1 MQTFQLAIRFEA
13 LPPAASASFGCVS
26 ARRPTVLRLTS
37 QPTAERFAP
46 RRFRAT
52 HSGSRFV
59 MLYHLKRGVNVNMC
73 IAVQHIDC
81 IVFWNLLEMNDVPE
95 IPAYDESNV
104 NPIILSSDD
113 LAQLC
118 EAITTE
124 AAQFQDAAS
133 TEASHIQVP
142 GSPPPMAVRSLASK
156 PALP

>member
-1 MQTFQLAIRFEA
+1 
-13 LPPAASASFGCVS
+13 
-26 ARRPTVLRLTS
+26 
-37 QPTAERFAP
+37 
-46 RRFRAT
+46 
-52 HSGSRFV
+52 
-59 MLYHLKRGVNVNMC
+59 MC

-81 IVFWNLLEMNDVPE
+81 IVFRNLLEMNDVPE